1 MAKQDKVYV
10 QGEGYQK
17 VDPKTGSYI
26 DKDKPAPPPPPPEK
40 THEEKTLILLN
51 RIFRETR
58 TTRKWVAFMGVV
70 LLISIL
76 VSVIVFHLGVAAIA
90 AGI

>member
-1 MAKQDKVYV
+1 MAKKDQVYV
-10 QGEGYQK
+10 QGEGFRTEGS
-17 VDPKTGSYI
+17 KTE
-26 DKDKPAPPPPPPEK
+26 KKPPAPPPPEK

-51 RIFRETR
+51 RIYRETR

-76 VSVIVFHLGVAAIA
+76 VAAIVFHLGVTAIA
-90 AGI
+90 SGTNFGV